1 MKYKVVG
8 AGKKLPDLSHPAK
21 GVAKYLVV
29 VFQDVRDYHS
39 MEAGPRAVLDSHC
52 RHFKVGILAFVP
64 AGRDKMTEEEV
75 MDNVGTNR
83 SSSIRATSHLTLTS
97 AVTSD
102 HALLRILKQN
112 LTITS
117 PRPAASWVRL
127 GCAGP
132 GCVPVISAGF
142 SDGSRGPVVVEDPG
156 HGDGVL
162 KVLVGGGHVLHF
174 WFMKLVVLDALHH
187 LSRGEVSLPLTRY
200 LMVDID
206 DIFVGVA
213 RLATSDVSALVDSQ
227 VRALVNKSSCHSC
240 HVVPLK
246 THLIH
251 LKRDE
256 NEDELLVRVPK
267 AEVNL
272 SDSSDMAFL
281 SNWNKNTAHSSRQI
295 IDN

>member
-39 MEAGPRAVLDSHC
+39 MEAGPRAVLDTHC
-52 RHFKVGILAFVP
+52 RHFNVGILAFVP
-64 AGRDKMTEEEV
+64 AGRDKMTNEWIDNEWI
-75 MDNVGTNR
+75 DNVGTNR

-112 LTITS
+112 LTIPS

-127 GCAGP
+127 ECAGP

-174 WFMKLVVLDALHH
+174 WFLKLAVLDALHH

-213 RLATSDVSALVDSQ
+213 RLLTSDVSALVDSQ
-227 VRALVNKSSCHSC
+227 VCATFITSRVSVALHY
-240 HVVPLK
+240 HY
-246 THLIH
+246 
-251 LKRDE
+251 
-256 NEDELLVRVPK
+256 
-267 AEVNL
+267 
-272 SDSSDMAFL
+272 
-281 SNWNKNTAHSSRQI
+281 
-295 IDN
+295 

>member
-39 MEAGPRAVLDSHC
+39 MEAGPRAVLDTHC

-64 AGRDKMTEEEV
+64 AGRDKMTNEWI
-75 MDNVGTNR
+75 DNVGTNR

-112 LTITS
+112 LTIPS

-174 WFMKLVVLDALHH
+174 WFLKLAVLDALHH

-213 RLATSDVSALVDSQ
+213 RLLTSDVSALVDSQ
-227 VRALVNKSSCHSC
+227 VCATFITSSCQ
-240 HVVPLK
+240 VMVMYVPL
-246 THLIH
+246 
-251 LKRDE
+251 
-256 NEDELLVRVPK
+256 
-267 AEVNL
+267 
-272 SDSSDMAFL
+272 
-281 SNWNKNTAHSSRQI
+281 RQGDKI
-295 IDN
+295 IMS